1 MCTVLYNTVY
11 DRLRPYTESVTIDLG
26 CSQLVDAQK
35 LIDSIRKMILDIQR
49 RFESKSGTTSNEV
62 STEECEPLNIDLDV
76 VQRTSTD

>member
-1 MCTVLYNTVY
+1 
-11 DRLRPYTESVTIDLG
+11 
-26 CSQLVDAQK
+26 
-35 LIDSIRKMILDIQR
+35 MILDIQR